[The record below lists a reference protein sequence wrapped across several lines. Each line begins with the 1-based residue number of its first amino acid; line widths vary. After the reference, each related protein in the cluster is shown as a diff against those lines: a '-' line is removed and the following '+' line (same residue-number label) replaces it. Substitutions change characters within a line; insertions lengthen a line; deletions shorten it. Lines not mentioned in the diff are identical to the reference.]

1 MVADSTF
8 LLNQV
13 GHPPRRPQTG
23 FVTQCF
29 GPVLQPALD
38 LLQVFGTQARF
49 ASSAPRFPQTGQPS
63 GLQLL
68 GPATDRLPM
77 GPDLSRHFGLMDS
90 LFQQPRRP
98 QAPLLQCLKVSPH
111 SCRVSHGEP

>member
-63 GLQLL
+63 CLQLL
-68 GPATDRLPM
+68 GPATDRHYIIKYSI
-77 GPDLSRHFGLMDS
+77 GPANEPSSPWCKSGF
-90 LFQQPRRP
+90 
-98 QAPLLQCLKVSPH
+98 LKKKDCVIH
-111 SCRVSHGEP
+111 SGGS